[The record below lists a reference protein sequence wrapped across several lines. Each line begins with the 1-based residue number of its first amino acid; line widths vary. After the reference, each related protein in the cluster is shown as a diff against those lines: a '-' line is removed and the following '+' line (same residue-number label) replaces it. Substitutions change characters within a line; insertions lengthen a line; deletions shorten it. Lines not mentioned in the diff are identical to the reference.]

1 MSAMVI
7 RSWTRAFEKRFLRP
21 LGRLLPAGRRRPAGD
36 QLERR
41 IAELE
46 TLVRE
51 LTGMVSLA
59 LDEQAARSTRADA
72 GEPEPAGARSREA
85 A

>member
-7 RSWTRAFEKRFLRP
+7 RSWMRALEQRILRP
-21 LGRLLPAGRRRPAGD
+21 LGRALPRGWRGRSRD

-41 IAELE
+41 VEELE
-46 TLVRE
+46 HLVRE
-51 LTGMVSLA
+51 LAGLVSLT
-59 LDEQAARSTRADA
+59 LDEPSPGTTRAGGENRA
-72 GEPEPAGARSREA
+72 TGEPGSREA

>member
-7 RSWTRAFEKRFLRP
+7 RSWTRALEKRFLRP
-21 LGRLLPAGRRRPAGD
+21 LGRVLPRGRRGRSRD

-41 IAELE
+41 VEELE
-46 TLVRE
+46 HLVRE
-51 LTGMVSLA
+51 LAGLVSLT
-59 LDEQAARSTRADA
+59 LDEPAAGAARSAREDRA
-72 GEPEPAGARSREA
+72 ARAPGSREA